1 MVTDIISTIV
11 DTIQGLLQGI
21 GTGVVSYFEGLLL
34 EPDTANP
41 GEYLDS
47 LNSVGTFVFV
57 LLGIG
62 AAFGLATLVFNMVRS
77 RS

>member
-11 DTIQGLLQGI
+11 DTIQGLLAGI
-21 GTGVVSYFEGLLL
+21 GTGVVSYFNSLLL
-34 EPDTANP
+34 EPDPANV
-41 GEYLDS
+41 GEYLDE

>member
-1 MVTDIISTIV
+1 MVTDIIDTIV

-21 GTGVVSYFEGLLL
+21 GTGVVSYFESLLL
-34 EPDTANP
+34 VPDTANA
-41 GEYLDS
+41 GEYLDE